1 MKHLNSFLVEGIAM
15 SDPLVVRNEGEE
27 PTACRISIESNGNMS
42 IMVEVVNQN
51 MIKNMEQLA
60 KAGRGLRA
68 VGSIRCRDGYH
79 YMLAEHVEYKPTFRA
94 EHIEE
99 NKEERSAF

>member
-1 MKHLNSFLVEGIAM
+1 MKHLNSFLVEGITM

-51 MIKNMEQLA
+51 MIKYMEQLA

-79 YMLAEHVEYKPTFRA
+79 YMLAEHVEYKPQFRA
-94 EHIEE
+94 DQEQ